1 MNRGFPGRL
10 RPTLAS
16 MAALLTLCVG
26 QGAPQASPL
35 LELTGGVSEHPFM
48 SAHLGSDASVVYTNP
63 ALLTSV
69 RSSSLFGVMVVGQ
82 SLTLELDARSPGL
95 DITEAVYKAR
105 LIGEDGLLTPLQIK
119 PLATSDLV
127 EPRGAFD
134 SSGWAGYLLL
144 GSTIPLMGDRIVL
157 GFQVTLPMADFE
169 RQSPFF
175 VDEREQFFSNSL
187 HFEMLEDRLEG
198 NAFAFA
204 LAGRVGCSLS
214 VGLGASMVTLSEAN
228 SDVFIGDPS
237 YSTGGNI
244 NPNVRISTLFLPHA
258 GLTWEPTSAWRVQA
272 TAHLAG
278 GHEVKGT
285 SSVQMWSYPYP
296 EGETSIDQDFS
307 MVYRYQPLRLGL
319 GVRLGAEQDRAGV
332 RPWEVALG
340 ARWNQWSTYLDRQGE
355 SPLDPWADTLELSAG
370 GGLQVGAQRVGLDLR
385 YTPTPVP
392 DQIGRSSYVDNDRM
406 GLGASYSVPVGTQW
420 ELGLQGQAQLLLS
433 RTTVKSA
440 DAPHPVTDEFPDS
453 ADLKSGDLIP
463 ESQGLQTNSPGFP
476 GFSSE
481 GWIWTGGLVLRRAL

>member
-1 MNRGFPGRL
+1 MNHGFQGRL
-10 RPTLAS
+10 RSTLAS
-16 MAALLTLCVG
+16 VAALLALFIG
-26 QGAPQASPL
+26 HGAPHASPL
-35 LELTGGVSEHPFM
+35 LELSGGVSEHPFM
-48 SAHLGSDASVVYTNP
+48 SAHMGSDVSVVYSNP
-63 ALLTSV
+63 ALLLSV
-69 RSSSLFGVMVVGQ
+69 RSSSLFGVMVLGQ
-82 SLTLELDARSPGL
+82 SLTLDLDARSPGS

-127 EPRGAFD
+127 QPRGSFD
-134 SSGWAGYLLL
+134 SSGTAGYLVL
-144 GSTIPLMGDRIVL
+144 GSTIPLVADRVVL
-157 GFQVTLPMADFE
+157 GFQITLPMAEFE

-198 NAFAFA
+198 NAIAFA
-204 LAGRVGCSLS
+204 LAGRLLPSLCVG
-214 VGLGASMVTLSEAN
+214 VGASMVTLSEAN

-244 NPNVRISTLFLPHA
+244 NPNVRINTLFVPHG
-258 GLTWEPTSAWRVQA
+258 GLTWEPTNAWRIQA

-285 SSVQMWSYPYP
+285 SNVQLWSYPYP
-296 EGETSIDQDFS
+296 EGETAIAQDFS

-319 GVRLGAEQDRAGV
+319 GLRLGGQEASDGS

-340 ARWNQWSTYLDRQGE
+340 ARWSQWSTYLDRQGE
-355 SPLDPWADTLELSAG
+355 SPSDTWSDTLEISAG
-370 GGLQVGAQRVGLDLR
+370 GGLQIGHQRLGLDLR

-392 DQIGRSSYVDNDRM
+392 DQIGRSSYVDNDRL
-406 GLGASYSVPVGTQW
+406 GLGASWSVPVTSQW
-420 ELGLQGQAQLLLS
+420 RLGLQGQAQVLLS
-433 RTTVKSA
+433 RSTAKSMNA
-440 DAPHPVTDEFPDS
+440 DTPVIDEFPDS
-453 ADLKSGDLIP
+453 ADLKTGDLIP

-476 GFSSE
+476 GFFSE

>member
-1 MNRGFPGRL
+1 MRA
-10 RPTLAS
+10 TLVS
-16 MAALLTLCVG
+16 TAALLTLVVG
-26 QGAPQASPL
+26 NGAPHASPL
-35 LELTGGVSEHPFM
+35 LELSGGLSEHPFM

-69 RSSSLFGVMVVGQ
+69 RSGSFFGVMVVGQ
-82 SLTLELDARSPGL
+82 SLSLDLDARVAGS

-105 LIGEDGLLTPLQIK
+105 LIGEDGVLTPLQIK

-127 EPRGAFD
+127 QPRGSFD
-134 SSGWAGYLLL
+134 SSGTAGYLLL
-144 GSTIPLMGDRIVL
+144 GSTLPIVADRLFL
-157 GFQVTLPMADFE
+157 GFQITLPMAEFE

-198 NAFAFA
+198 NAIALA
-204 LAGRVGCSLS
+204 LAGRILPSLS
-214 VGLGASMVTLSEAN
+214 AGVGASMVTFSEAN

-244 NPNVRISTLFLPHA
+244 NPNVRISTLFVPHA
-258 GLTWEPTSAWRVQA
+258 GLTWEPTSAWRIQA

-278 GHEVKGT
+278 GHEVKGR
-285 SSVQMWSYPYP
+285 SSVQLWSYPYP
-296 EGETSIDQDFS
+296 EGQTAIDQDFS

-319 GVRLGAEQDRAGV
+319 GARLGAEENGDGV

-340 ARWNQWSTYLDRQGE
+340 ARWSQWSTYLDRQGE
-355 SPLDPWADTLELSAG
+355 SPSDPWADTLEISAG
-370 GGLQVGAQRVGLDLR
+370 GGLQVGAQRLGLDLR

-392 DQIGRSSYVDNDRM
+392 DQEGRSSYVDNDRV
-406 GLGASYSVPVGTQW
+406 GLGASWSVPMGSQW
-420 ELGLQGQAQLLLS
+420 RLGLQGQAQVLLS
-433 RTTVKSA
+433 RSTVKSPAAA
-440 DAPHPVTDEFPDS
+440 DPVIDEFPDS
-453 ADLKSGDLIP
+453 ADLKTGDLIP

-481 GWIWTGGLVLRRAL
+481 GWIWTGGVVLRRAL